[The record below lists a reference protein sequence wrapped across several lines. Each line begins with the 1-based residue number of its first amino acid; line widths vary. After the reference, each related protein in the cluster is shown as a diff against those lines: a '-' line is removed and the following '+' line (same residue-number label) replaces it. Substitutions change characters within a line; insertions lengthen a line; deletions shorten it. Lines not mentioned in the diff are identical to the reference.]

1 MSPVFAAGGEYTHAV
16 LEVVAAIP
24 PGSVMTYGDVA
35 WTFGRPGARAVGMV
49 LRFHGSD
56 LPWWRVVRA
65 GGHPPTGH
73 EEEARRHYEQEGTA
87 LLPADTAAG
96 YRVDL
101 DVASFRSSGG
111 AEPSHNS

>member
-1 MSPVFAAGGEYTHAV
+1 MAVFDAGGDYTQAV
-16 LEVVAAIP
+16 IEVVAAIP

-49 LRFHGSD
+49 LRYHGSG

-73 EEEARRHYEQEGTA
+73 ETAARAHYEEEGTP
-87 LLPADTAAG
+87 LLPATTAAG

-101 DVASFRSSGG
+101 ARG
-111 AEPSHNS
+111 SHRPG